1 MTPPDEAFPV
11 ELIPPD
17 IGRWAEGT
25 AGVSTGISYVQS
37 FEAARPGPHV
47 LITALVHGN
56 EICGA
61 IALDRL
67 LREGIRPERGRLSYA
82 FVNVAAY
89 QRFDPAAPSAA
100 RFVDEDFNRLWSP
113 DRLDGGADSAER
125 RRARELRPLIDSADL
140 LLDLHSLQ
148 QRQDALTLCGPLEKG
163 LALARTVG
171 YPAVVVAD
179 AGHAAGI
186 RLRDYGA
193 FGHPASARNA
203 LLVECGQHWAEG
215 TDRVAIEAC
224 LRFLIATG
232 TIDPGL
238 AERFGL
244 TGTPPPQ
251 SVVKVT
257 EAITVESESFVF
269 AEDYRGMEVIPH
281 AGTEIA
287 RSDGRAIVT
296 PYDDCVLVMP
306 SPRLH
311 RGQTAVRLGRL
322 VA

>member
-1 MTPPDEAFPV
+1 MNTQSGDSFP
-11 ELIPPD
+11 LDLSPPD
-17 IGRWAEGT
+17 IGRWADGN
-25 AGVSTGISYVQS
+25 AGIAYVQS

-67 LREGIRPERGRLSYA
+67 LREGIRPRRGRLSFA

-89 QRFDPAAPSAA
+89 ACFDPAAPSAS
-100 RFVDEDFNRLWSP
+100 RFVDEDFNRLWSEE
-113 DRLDGGADSAER
+113 RLNGAADSVER
-125 RRARELRPLIDSADL
+125 RRARDLRPLVDDVDL

-148 QRQDALTLCGPLEKG
+148 QDQEALTLCGPLEKG

-179 AGHAAGI
+179 AGHATGT

-193 FGHPASARNA
+193 FGDPASGRNA

-215 TDRVAIEAC
+215 TDRVALESC
-224 LRFLIATG
+224 LRFLTATG
-232 TIDPGL
+232 TIEPGL

-244 TGTPPPQ
+244 TETAPVQ
-251 SVVKVT
+251 RVVQVT
-257 EAITVESESFVF
+257 EAITVEGESFVF
-269 AEDYRGMEVIPH
+269 AEDYHGMEIIPR

-287 RSDGRAIVT
+287 RSDGQAIVT

-306 SPRLH
+306 SLRLR

>member
-1 MTPPDEAFPV
+1 MTQQPGDAFPMD
-11 ELIPPD
+11 LSPPD
-17 IGRWAEGT
+17 IARWAEGN
-25 AGVSTGISYVQS
+25 AGIAYVQS

-67 LREGIRPERGRLSYA
+67 LRDGIRPSRGRLSFA

-89 QRFDPAAPSAA
+89 ERFDPAAPSAS
-100 RFVDEDFNRLWSP
+100 RFVDEDFNRLWSEV
-113 DRLDGGADSAER
+113 RLNGAADSVER
-125 RRARELRPLIDSADL
+125 RRARDLRPLIDSADL

-148 QRQDALTLCGPLEKG
+148 QGQEALTLCGPLEKG
-163 LALARTVG
+163 LALARKVG
-171 YPAVVVAD
+171 YPAIVIAD
-179 AGHAAGI
+179 SGHAAGT

-193 FGHPASARNA
+193 FGDPASDRNA
-203 LLVECGQHWAEG
+203 LLVECGQHWALG
-215 TDRVAIEAC
+215 TEQVAIEAC
-224 LRFLIATG
+224 LRFLIASD
-232 TIDPGL
+232 TIEAAVAESFDLSEPPL
-238 AERFGL
+238 AGQR
-244 TGTPPPQ
+244 
-251 SVVKVT
+251 VVEVT
-257 EAITVESESFVF
+257 EAITVDGESFVF
-269 AEDYRGMEVIPH
+269 ADDYRGMEVIPR

-306 SPRLH
+306 SLRLR